1 MEEAEAA
8 VQKAKTMVM
17 MVDRE
22 VVHQEVLHRQNR
34 VLVVLVQP
42 IREMMA
48 VMVIQLPDQTMTEP
62 VVVAVQ
68 AQQEKLLQI

>member
-1 MEEAEAA
+1 VEEAEAA

-17 MVDRE
+17 MVDRV

-34 VLVVLVQP
+34 VLVVLVQQ
-42 IREMMA
+42 IKEMMV
-48 VMVIQLPDQTMTEP
+48 VMVTQPPDQTMMEP